1 MAPFRFHVSKLG
13 EAKLTQLREQVLRSM
28 GILYDDLDEDVTL
41 ESSVAQDLPPR
52 ESVPIFRTSSSRR
65 PWRTSRRPQLLLMTK
80 HSEFNNDSDVAK
92 HIASQPSSS
101 SDNTTQSLDMTDFN
115 SSQSLPPSVTDPDSY
130 NIPLSSPLP
139 FPTTF
144 NDDEL
149 QDASWTIISTTPS
162 TPISEPETWE
172 LLGDDS

>member
-1 MAPFRFHVSKLG
+1 MAPFHCRVLELG
-13 EAKLTQLREQVLRSM
+13 EAGLTQLREQVLRSM

-52 ESVPIFRTSSSRR
+52 ESVPTFRTSSSRR
-65 PWRTSRRPQLLLMTK
+65 PRRTSRRRQLLLMMT
-80 HSEFNNDSDVAK
+80 HSEFSNDSDAARY
-92 HIASQPSSS
+92 IASSS
-101 SDNTTQSLDMTDFN
+101 SGNTTQFNDMTDFT
-115 SSQSLPPSVTDPDSY
+115 SSQSLPPSSKDPDSY
-130 NIPLSSPLP
+130 NIPLSSPSP

-144 NDDEL
+144 NDEEI

-162 TPISEPETWE
+162 TPISESETWE